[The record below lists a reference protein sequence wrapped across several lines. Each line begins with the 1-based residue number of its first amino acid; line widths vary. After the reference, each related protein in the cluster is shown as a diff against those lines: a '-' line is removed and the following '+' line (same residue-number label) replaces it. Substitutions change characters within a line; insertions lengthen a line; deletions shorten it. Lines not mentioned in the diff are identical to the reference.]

1 MDECISEGNGCPSLE
16 DVVNFVQEE
25 LGFNLSDEVIDVI
38 YNCAESIL
46 LELGFGEAAG
56 RKQIYF
62 CPILTEIKQRF
73 KCLNGTRKH
82 KIFFKINSTEVFFN
96 R

>member
-56 RKQIYF
+56 RK
-62 CPILTEIKQRF
+62 
-73 KCLNGTRKH
+73 
-82 KIFFKINSTEVFFN
+82 
-96 R
+96 